1 MAEPSGSRL
10 RAALFRLLPGLAVWV
25 LFAAAAHELI
35 HRALPPPGPVPGP
48 GVVDLGM
55 QLFAVTVAALALLAV
70 RRQRH
75 GITIR
80 VLVATTIWVA
90 LILFGHHLTHL
101 DIAETR
107 QTLATL
113 REAMGMGALLG
124 SAAMLAVLL
133 GLPFVPSV
141 EMGLLMMAVFGRDGA
156 IAAWLATITGLSL
169 AYAAGRYMPVDV
181 LRSWLIRHGLPT
193 TSPGGGSV
201 FDAWLRRQD
210 SGPANGVSRRLARF
224 LLGHR
229 YLLFALLINMPG
241 NSLLGGGGGIALVSG
256 FARLYRWPWFV
267 LTVALA
273 SLPIPLLVFFG
284 LVRVEDWL
292 AALGSG

>member
-1 MAEPSGSRL
+1 
-10 RAALFRLLPGLAVWV
+10 
-25 LFAAAAHELI
+25 
-35 HRALPPPGPVPGP
+35 
-48 GVVDLGM
+48 
-55 QLFAVTVAALALLAV
+55 
-70 RRQRH
+70 
-75 GITIR
+75 
-80 VLVATTIWVA
+80 
-90 LILFGHHLTHL
+90 
-101 DIAETR
+101 
-107 QTLATL
+107 
-113 REAMGMGALLG
+113 
-124 SAAMLAVLL
+124 
-133 GLPFVPSV
+133 
-141 EMGLLMMAVFGRDGA
+141 
-156 IAAWLATITGLSL
+156 
-169 AYAAGRYMPVDV
+169 MPVDV